1 MVLYTTLCYNNID
14 YIFMILGLWE
24 CKARNNPQ
32 VSQLGVFDPN
42 IIFIED
48 KFMRREFV
56 EFNEIFPDKYSHQK
70 AFINSITLKLR
81 KKIVDLQLKHCP
93 AGSESWHKLQQRY
106 SLLSTSNV
114 DTSVRSYFIEKS
126 IKYSGGKLYICP
138 HSIIC
143 YPYKVSIGYNC
154 FINRNVYITARSEI
168 TIGSNVLIGPGV
180 IINSGMHHYKKP
192 NILIRDQGH
201 HIKPI
206 TIGNDVW
213 LGANAMIMPGVII
226 GDGCVIGAG
235 AIVTKSLPPYSVAVG
250 VPAKIIK
257 RRK

>member
-1 MVLYTTLCYNNID
+1 MIYCFHYKKHYLNDID
-14 YIFMILGLWE
+14 
-24 CKARNNPQ
+24 
-32 VSQLGVFDPN
+32 
-42 IIFIED
+42 
-48 KFMRREFV
+48 
-56 EFNEIFPDKYSHQK
+56 
-70 AFINSITLKLR
+70 
-81 KKIVDLQLKHCP
+81 
-93 AGSESWHKLQQRY
+93 
-106 SLLSTSNV
+106 
-114 DTSVRSYFIEKS
+114 
-126 IKYSGGKLYICP
+126 
-138 HSIIC
+138 SIIC

-180 IINSGMHHYKKP
+180 IINSGMHHYKNP

-213 LGANAMIMPGVII
+213 LGANTMIMPGVII

-257 RRK
+257 KRK